1 MIRQAQQPNDIDKG
15 SYKMKKVCLF
25 LLVVVLILC
34 LAACKTETVTLHCDG
49 ENCENTVEVE
59 VKKGNTPD
67 ESWVVFCQDCADNV
81 LDD

>member
-1 MIRQAQQPNDIDKG
+1 
-15 SYKMKKVCLF
+15 MKKICVIF
-25 LLVVVLILC
+25 LIVVLILS

-59 VKKGNTPD
+59 VKNGNTPD
-67 ESWVVFCQDCADNV
+67 EGWVVFCQNCADNV

>member
-1 MIRQAQQPNDIDKG
+1 
-15 SYKMKKVCLF
+15 MKKVLVF
-25 LLVVVLILC
+25 LLIAVLMLS

-49 ENCENTVEVE
+49 ENCENSVEVE
-59 VKKGNTPD
+59 VKNGNTPD

>member
-1 MIRQAQQPNDIDKG
+1 MILTI
-15 SYKMKKVCLF
+15 S
-25 LLVVVLILC
+25 

-59 VKKGNTPD
+59 VEKGSKPD
-67 ESWVVFCQDCADNV
+67 ESWIVFCQDCADNV